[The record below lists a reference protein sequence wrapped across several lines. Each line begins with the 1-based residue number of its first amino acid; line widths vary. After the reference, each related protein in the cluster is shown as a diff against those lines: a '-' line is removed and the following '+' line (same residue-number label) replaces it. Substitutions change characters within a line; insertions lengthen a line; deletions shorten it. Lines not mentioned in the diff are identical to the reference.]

1 MTQNMLQYRL
11 FVLSYKN
18 FGHQTS
24 YKQYFFSTIEMKDYN
39 VIIDKKFFDQT
50 LKNDLGI
57 YDIIRKNA
65 TGQGD
70 DCIPG
75 CY

>member
-18 FGHQTS
+18 FGQQTS
-24 YKQYFFSTIEMKDYN
+24 YKQYFFSTIEIKDYN
-39 VIIDKKFFDQT
+39 VIIDEKFFDQA
-50 LKNDLGI
+50 LKNDFGT

-65 TGQGD
+65 VGQGD